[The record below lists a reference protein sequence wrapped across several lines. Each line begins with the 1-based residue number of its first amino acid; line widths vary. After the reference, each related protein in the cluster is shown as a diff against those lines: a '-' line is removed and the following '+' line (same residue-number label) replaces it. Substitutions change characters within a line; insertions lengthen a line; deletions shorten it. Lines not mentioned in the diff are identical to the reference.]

1 MKRRKPLPF
10 RSAKREA
17 IADERRAFVARILS
31 ERPQCEGPAHLR
43 RIVDEL
49 SDRDQRVVVDQ
60 LRECGPWRRSQEVHE
75 IVKRSRGGPILD
87 DANVLALCGGPKGC
101 HAFTEAEPRI
111 ATLAGMLRSR
121 WSA

>member
-1 MKRRKPLPF
+1 MKRTRLKP

-43 RIVDEL
+43 RIVDGL
-49 SDRDQRVVVDQ
+49 DTRDQRVVVDQ
-60 LRECGPWRRSQEVHE
+60 LRACGPWRPSAEVHE
-75 IVKRSRGGPILD
+75 IVKRSRGGSILE

-101 HAFTEAEPRI
+101 HAFTESEPRL
-111 ATLAGMLRSR
+111 ATMAGMLRSR
-121 WSA
+121 WTA